1 MIRIMIEWDFI
12 SPVMQTVSGIVVVH
26 YVEDGMVNEW
36 KPLAKFRTTVK
47 PGSVGYEAL
56 DEEAIPT
63 KVFDAIT
70 PQLGI
75 MVRSYHQGVILDNDD
90 FTWIMEDELDKAR
103 EELRKVNN
111 ENTKQTN
118 YNELKANTSAV

>member
-1 MIRIMIEWDFI
+1 MINWDFI

-26 YVEDGMVNEW
+26 YVEDGMVNNW

-47 PGSVGYEAL
+47 PGSTGYKCIENSVPTNVF
-56 DEEAIPT
+56 EAI
-63 KVFDAIT
+63 K
-70 PQLGI
+70 PQLDI
-75 MVRSYHQGVILDNDD
+75 MVRSFHQGVIMDNDD

-103 EELRKVNN
+103 EELRKVTH

-118 YNELKANTSAV
+118 YNELKANTSTVQMG